1 MPKDNWRDSLRPKI
15 ARARE
20 ALAWVPLAELARRS
34 GGEVEGGT
42 LVLPFF
48 GAPYRVTW
56 PGLRVLAPNG
66 EECPEELTAMLLD
79 YLLLGDGSDPSGRWI
94 GFRELPHGGFYC
106 RAFQGYSGDML
117 VRELD
122 LPSFRRA
129 AEALGGEPLEL
140 GDAAY
145 RFLALPKLPLAVVW
159 WDGDEEF
166 PPKATVLF
174 DITAGGYLPA
184 EGLAILGRILCR
196 KLVRAAQG

>member
-1 MPKDNWRDSLRPKI
+1 MSKDNWRDSLRAKI
-15 ARARE
+15 AQARE
-20 ALAWVPLAELARRS
+20 ALAGLPLEELARRS
-34 GGEVEGGT
+34 GGVAEGKT

-56 PGLRVLAPNG
+56 PELEVLTPDG
-66 EECPEELTAMLLD
+66 EGCPEELTAMFLD
-79 YLLLGDGSDPSGRWI
+79 YLLLGDGTDPSGHWI
-94 GFRELPHGGFYC
+94 GFRELPHGGFYF
-106 RAFQGYSGDML
+106 RAFQGYTGDIL

-122 LPSFRRA
+122 FPSFRRA
-129 AEALGGEPLEL
+129 AQALGGEPLEL

-159 WDGDEEF
+159 WEGDEEF

-174 DITAGGYLPA
+174 DATAGEYLPA

-196 KLVRAAQG
+196 KLIRAGKG